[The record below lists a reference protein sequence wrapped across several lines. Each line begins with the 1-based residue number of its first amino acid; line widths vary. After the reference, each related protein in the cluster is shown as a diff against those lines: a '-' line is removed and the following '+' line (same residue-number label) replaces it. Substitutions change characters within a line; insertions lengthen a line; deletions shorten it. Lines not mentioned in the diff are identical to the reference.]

1 MRPIPSLRV
10 RRVVGQWARR
20 VLQNFHEDAPGWCVT
35 SWAVSAY
42 FSGMERSE
50 ATASL
55 RSYRAHVAGELERL
69 RAEFQRVNAALRE
82 LDGDSAGTLDLL
94 RACAAAHPQIEAPA
108 ALRYMTAH
116 GWESEARGNALN
128 AVRSGLAH
136 LAASGEIERIGR
148 GVYRATGG
156 LQRNAD
162 YDNVIA
168 GTG

>member
-1 MRPIPSLRV
+1 M
-10 RRVVGQWARR
+10 Q
-20 VLQNFHEDAPGWCVT
+20 
-35 SWAVSAY
+35 
-42 FSGMERSE
+42 RSE

-82 LDGDSAGTLDLL
+82 LDGDSGGTLDLL
-94 RACAAAHPQIEAPA
+94 RACAATYPQINAPT
-108 ALRYMTAH
+108 ALGYMTAH

-148 GVYRATGG
+148 GVYRATGE
-156 LQRNAD
+156 LQRDAD
-162 YDNVIA
+162 HDGLMA